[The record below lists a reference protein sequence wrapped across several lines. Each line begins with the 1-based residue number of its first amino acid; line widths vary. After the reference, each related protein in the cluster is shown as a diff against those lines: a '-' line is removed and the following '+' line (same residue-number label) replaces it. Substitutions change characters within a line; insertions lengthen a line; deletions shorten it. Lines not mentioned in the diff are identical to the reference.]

1 MQRLERK
8 KVRLAVLY
16 ASAGVACLVG
26 LAFWQEFPPLSVW
39 IPFAAAF
46 AFLEWRSVEVNERL
60 KASPAVMVALVAG
73 VVFGHGSAA
82 LGMAALGAL
91 GMFNQRDVKERRVLV
106 PMMNFGQYVV
116 TETVAG
122 LVLEPF
128 LSSTGTWDTAD
139 VALAAVGAALA
150 AGMHAA
156 VNLGL
161 VAYAVRMLYADRRM
175 RPWSG
180 LGELVPSHIVMGAL
194 GGLLGA
200 TYHLEP
206 TILPLIFVVFVIGYL
221 SFASYG
227 ELREAHEATL
237 RGFIKALEAK
247 DLYTRGHT
255 ERVAY
260 FTQIIGKELRFSGTR
275 IEQLRWAALIHDVGK
290 LAVPRELIR
299 KKGRLTPAEYGE
311 MQRHAQVV
319 EEILAEVE
327 FLRPMV
333 EIASGHHAHFN
344 GEGYGGTGH
353 TEGEIPSPEARILA
367 VADAFD
373 AMTSTRT
380 YRMALTQ
387 EYAIAELRSH
397 AGTQFDPEVV
407 EALESALAK
416 TGERY
421 GSPNLDDETRARRL
435 AEIRK
440 SVPGWTAGVAARS
453 DGAEQA

>member
-1 MQRLERK
+1 
-8 KVRLAVLY
+8 
-16 ASAGVACLVG
+16 
-26 LAFWQEFPPLSVW
+26 
-39 IPFAAAF
+39 
-46 AFLEWRSVEVNERL
+46 
-60 KASPAVMVALVAG
+60 
-73 VVFGHGSAA
+73 
-82 LGMAALGAL
+82 
-91 GMFNQRDVKERRVLV
+91 
-106 PMMNFGQYVV
+106 
-116 TETVAG
+116 
-122 LVLEPF
+122 
-128 LSSTGTWDTAD
+128 
-139 VALAAVGAALA
+139 VALAAAGAALA
-150 AGMHAA
+150 AGVHAT

-161 VAYAVRMLYADRRM
+161 VAYGVRTLYEGRRI

-260 FTQIIGKELRFSGTR
+260 FSQLIGKELGYSGTK
-275 IEQLRWAALIHDVGK
+275 IERLRWAALIHDLGK

-299 KKGRLTPAEYGE
+299 KKGRLSEDEYE
-311 MQRHAQVV
+311 QLQRHAHVV

-333 EIASGHHAHFN
+333 EIASSHHAHYN
-344 GEGYGGTGH
+344 GEGYGGSSHAYGQT
-353 TEGEIPSPEARILA
+353 PSQEARILA

-373 AMTSTRT
+373 AMTSTRS

-387 EYAIAELRSH
+387 DFAFAELRRHS
-397 AGTQFDPEVV
+397 GTQFDPQVV
-407 EALESALAK
+407 DALESALARA
-416 TGERY
+416 GERY
-421 GSPNLDDETRARRL
+421 GSPDLDDETKARRL
-435 AEIRK
+435 AELRQ
-440 SVPGWTAGVAARS
+440 AGDSIMATRWEEGEVW
-453 DGAEQA
+453 

>member
-1 MQRLERK
+1 MQRLEGR

-16 ASAGVACLVG
+16 AAAGAACLIG
-26 LAFWQEFPPLSVW
+26 LAFHQRFPPLSVW

-60 KASPAVMVALVAG
+60 KASPSVMVALVAG

-91 GMFNQRDVKERRVLV
+91 GMFNQRDIRERRVLV
-106 PMMNFGQYVV
+106 PMMNFGQYVI
-116 TETVAG
+116 TETIAG

-128 LSSTGTWDTAD
+128 LTSFGPWDTAD
-139 VALAAVGAALA
+139 VALASVGAALA
-150 AGMHAA
+150 AGVHAS

-161 VAYAVRMLYADRRM
+161 VAYGVRTLYADRRM

-227 ELREAHEATL
+227 DLREAHEATL

-260 FTQIIGKELRFSGTR
+260 FTQLIGKELGFSGTR

-299 KKGRLTPAEYGE
+299 KKGRLSPEEYEE
-311 MQRHAQVV
+311 MQRHAHVV
-319 EEILAEVE
+319 EDILAEVE

-333 EIASGHHAHFN
+333 EIASSHHSHYN
-344 GEGYGGTGH
+344 GEGYGGSGH
-353 TEGEIPSPEARILA
+353 TEGATPSPEARILA

-387 EYAIAELRSH
+387 EFAFSELRRN

-407 EALESALAK
+407 DALQQALDKA
-416 TGERY
+416 GERY
-421 GSPNLDDETRARRL
+421 GSPDLADEARARRM
-435 AEIRK
+435 AELD
-440 SVPGWTAGVAARS
+440 SDAVARPVR
-453 DGAEQA
+453 EREWL